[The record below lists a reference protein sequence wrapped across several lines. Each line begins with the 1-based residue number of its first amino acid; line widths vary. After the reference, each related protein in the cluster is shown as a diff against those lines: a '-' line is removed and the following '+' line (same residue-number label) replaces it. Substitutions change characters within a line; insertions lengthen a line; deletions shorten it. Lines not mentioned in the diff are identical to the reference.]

1 MKGPIPPSLAGASLL
16 AFCAAAALGACHESV
31 ALHAAERGDLATLR
45 AQIDAGEHAAT
56 LSLAETAEISRAIA
70 FREVTQANRDDAVA
84 RVRDVRGCAP
94 ELDDALAH
102 VMKTMDAAGAEAAM
116 ARLDAGELSEG
127 DARSFAT
134 SANDAWRA
142 VGVRGLTREKD
153 AEARRKA
160 LVDPSPAVRRA
171 AVRAMQKAK
180 DEGDLPVAFEAAR
193 LDPEP
198 MVRTDAVRLMG
209 LLGRAGA
216 DVARK
221 LSDLYPT
228 ADDAIREDIGAA
240 WAAPGVFEHGGRAAL
255 RILLASEEGPG
266 AISAAAAVLRES
278 PKDPEIVKAART
290 ELVRVMGSGPRRNRL
305 HALAVVPLSG
315 PAPGSGTEIV
325 EALEQASR
333 DEDQDIVLSALARL
347 VSSGVAAKDHASA
360 VERLEAFAGKKDDP
374 RLASRARQVLAGAG
388 DVRVQAWIE
397 EDLHAEDGA
406 VRLSAVGALVSL
418 SRGSRAAPVL
428 ADPDVSVRTRGACA
442 LLVAARLGA
451 GHP

>member
-1 MKGPIPPSLAGASLL
+1 M
-16 AFCAAAALGACHESV
+16 
-31 ALHAAERGDLATLR
+31 
-45 AQIDAGEHAAT
+45 
-56 LSLAETAEISRAIA
+56 
-70 FREVTQANRDDAVA
+70 
-84 RVRDVRGCAP
+84 
-94 ELDDALAH
+94 
-102 VMKTMDAAGAEAAM
+102 
-116 ARLDAGELSEG
+116 
-127 DARSFAT
+127 
-134 SANDAWRA
+134 
-142 VGVRGLTREKD
+142 GVRGLTRERD

-160 LVDPSPAVRRA
+160 LVDPSPGVRRA
-171 AVRAMQKAK
+171 AVRAMQRAK

-198 MVRTDAVRLMG
+198 MVRTEAVRLMG
-209 LLGRAGA
+209 LLGRAGV

-228 ADDAIREDIGAA
+228 ADDAVREDIGAA
-240 WAAPGVFEHGGRAAL
+240 WAAPGVFEHGGREAL

-278 PKDPEIVKAART
+278 PRDPEIVKAART
-290 ELVRVMGSGPRRNRL
+290 ELVRVMASGPRRNRL
-305 HALAVVPLSG
+305 HALAVVPLSRSG
-315 PAPGSGTEIV
+315 PGSGSEIV

-333 DEDQDIVLSALARL
+333 DEDLDIVLSALARL
-347 VSSGVAAKDHASA
+347 VSSGLAAKDHASA
-360 VERLEAFAGKKDDP
+360 VERLEAFAGKKDDL

-406 VRLSAVGALVSL
+406 VRLSAVGALISL